1 MSELTDT
8 ALWERVVD
16 GDGDAFVELFTR
28 HADAVANYAFR
39 RTADWSA
46 AEDVTSMVFLEA
58 WRQRQKVR
66 FHQESALPWLIGVGH
81 NVVRNIWRSRL
92 RHRRALSR
100 IRIDVENSA
109 EEQVAGRIDDER
121 RMARIGEL
129 VGRLPAAD
137 RTVLELCA
145 WAGLSYAEAALA
157 LDVPVG
163 TVRSRLSRA
172 RSRLRDLEAEALAEQ
187 PYDALTREDNR

>member
-1 MSELTDT
+1 MSEQTDT
-8 ALWERVVD
+8 ELWRRVVD
-16 GDGDAFVELFTR
+16 GDGDAFVALFTR

-58 WRQRQKVR
+58 WRQRRNVQ
-66 FHQESALPWLIGVGH
+66 FHQESALPWLLGVGH
-81 NVVRNIWRSRL
+81 NVVRTIWRSRV

-100 IRIDVENSA
+100 IRIEVENSA
-109 EEQVAGRIDDER
+109 EDRVAGRVDDER
-121 RMARIGEL
+121 RMERIREL

-157 LDVPVG
+157 LGVPVG
-163 TVRSRLSRA
+163 TIRSRLSRA
-172 RSRLRDLEAEALAEQ
+172 RTRLRDLEADALARELH
-187 PYDALTREDNR
+187 DAPAREESR

>member
-1 MSELTDT
+1 MNDLSDV
-8 ALWERVVD
+8 ALWQRVVD

-39 RTADWSA
+39 WTADWAS

-58 WRQRQKVR
+58 WRQRRRVR

-81 NVVRNIWRSRL
+81 NVVRTMWRSRL

-100 IRIDVENSA
+100 IRIEVVDSA
-109 EEQVAGRIDDER
+109 DDEVAGRVDDER
-121 RMARIGEL
+121 RMAQVREL
-129 VGRLPAAD
+129 IARLPSAD
-137 RTVLELCA
+137 RAVLEVCA

-157 LDVPVG
+157 LGVPVG

-172 RSRLRDLEAEALAEQ
+172 RSRLRDLEAEVLVQEPQRVLA
-187 PYDALTREDNR
+187 REENR